1 MSQENMELIRAVY
14 EEFNATGQPP
24 LRLSD
29 PAIEWHT
36 RADLADS
43 SVHRG
48 HDAVAAL
55 AREWVGSFESLRF
68 DIEDVIDRG
77 DYVVLDMVLR
87 GRIRE
92 ADEEVAMRET
102 HVCKVRDGLLV
113 EVREYPTLDEALQAV
128 GLED

>member
-1 MSQENMELIRAVY
+1 MSQENVDLILAVY
-14 EEFNATGQPP
+14 EEFNKTGQPP
-24 LRLSD
+24 LQISD

-68 DIEDVIDRG
+68 DIRDVIDRG
-77 DYVVLDMVLR
+77 DYVVLDMVLS

-92 ADEEVAMRET
+92 ADEEVAMPET
-102 HVCKVRDGLLV
+102 HVCKIRDGLLV
-113 EVREYPTLDEALQAV
+113 EVREYPALDDALEAL
-128 GLED
+128 GLAD